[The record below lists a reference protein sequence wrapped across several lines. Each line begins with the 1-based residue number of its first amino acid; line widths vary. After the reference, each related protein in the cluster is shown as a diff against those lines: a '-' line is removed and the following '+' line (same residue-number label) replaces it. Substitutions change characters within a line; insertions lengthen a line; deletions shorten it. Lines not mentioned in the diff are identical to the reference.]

1 MGESCAT
8 STLDPSRYR
17 VKQQATTK
25 GQHHVMIDLAPRI
38 PWKLLIFVKLLLHCC
53 SSGSGA
59 WYIAPPRANT
69 EWQQLSQ
76 LVVETFDAPDQQQA
90 SAMEWGMWNLVQ
102 KRQCTRQTYEQY
114 TRTAR
119 KMRRM
124 KHTIL
129 LAKDQGLVIG
139 MVEMGISSVAA
150 AVGGNST
157 DSTTAVAA
165 AELRRPTIG
174 VLCVAARYRQQG
186 VAKDL
191 VDRCIQIASNQEYW
205 GGDYHDIY
213 AEVEPDNGP
222 ALAFFSSQG
231 FVPERSGL
239 LQNVTVR
246 RRNRVETRP
255 HLLLSRPLNIEVRR

>member
-1 MGESCAT
+1 
-8 STLDPSRYR
+8 
-17 VKQQATTK
+17 
-25 GQHHVMIDLAPRI
+25 MIDRAPRI
-38 PWKLLIFVKLLLHCC
+38 HGKLLIFVNLLLHCC

-90 SAMEWGMWNLVQ
+90 SAMDWGMWNLVQ

-114 TRTAR
+114 TNTAR

-139 MVEMGISSVAA
+139 MVEMGISSVTAA
-150 AVGGNST
+150 AGIVAENATAST
-157 DSTTAVAA
+157 SAVVAA
-165 AELRRPTIG
+165 QQRRPTIG
-174 VLCVAARYRQQG
+174 VLCVAARYRQRG

-191 VDRCIQIASNQEYW
+191 VDRCIQIVSNQEYW
-205 GGDYHDIY
+205 GGDYHAIY
-213 AEVEPDNGP
+213 TEVEPHNEP
-222 ALAFFSSQG
+222 ALAFFSSMG

-239 LQNVTVR
+239 LQNVSVR
-246 RRNRVETRP
+246 RRNRVEARP
-255 HLLLSRPLNIEVRR
+255 HLLLARRLNISVSSVKHEATV